1 MWSTAKGRRFG
12 QWHPSVLLN
21 DFVQQVYSLQQI
33 VDMTKTPKLGAFDDD
48 TIKRAMGWG
57 SYIEEVMT

>member
-1 MWSTAKGRRFG
+1 MSSTTRGRRFG

-21 DFVQQVYSLQQI
+21 DFVQQVYGLQQI
-33 VDMTKTPKLGAFDDD
+33 VDMTKTPKLGSFDDD

-57 SYIEEVMT
+57 SYIEEVIM